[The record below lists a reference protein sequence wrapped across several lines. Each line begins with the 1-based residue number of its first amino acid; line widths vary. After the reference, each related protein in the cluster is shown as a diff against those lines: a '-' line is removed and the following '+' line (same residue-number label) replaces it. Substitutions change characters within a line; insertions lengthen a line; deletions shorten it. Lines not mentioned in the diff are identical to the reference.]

1 MYLHGLVDGI
11 LIVAILEMTALI
23 VYAVQRRSK
32 VMQAVT
38 VMGSCLLSVL
48 RLESI

>member
-23 VYAVQRRSK
+23 VYAVRSK
-32 VMQAVT
+32 KK
-38 VMGSCLLSVL
+38 
-48 RLESI
+48 